1 MNYGVIDLA
10 CNFVCSALQFQ
21 LGGIVKPNDGE
32 CHLDTRGE
40 YTHSKL
46 QDYPSISQV
55 NLKVRQNTIN
65 VIFAVTAEQIHV
77 YDRLKD
83 NVEGAS
89 SGMLSHDSSN
99 VVELVREQYSVSAV
113 VWCHLIHYLFRYII
127 TSVSFYCWFS

>member
-1 MNYGVIDLA
+1 VNYGVIDLT

-32 CHLDTRGE
+32 CHLNDRGE
-40 YTHSKL
+40 YTHSTV

-55 NLKVRQNTIN
+55 NLKVRQNVIN

-89 SGMLSHDSSN
+89 SGMLSNDSSN
-99 VVELVREQYSVSAV
+99 VVELVREQYNVSAV
-113 VWCHLIHYLFRYII
+113 VWCHLINYLSRYII

>member
-1 MNYGVIDLA
+1 VNYGVIDLV

-32 CHLDTRGE
+32 CHLDSYGE

-55 NLKVRQNTIN
+55 NLKVRQNAIN

-89 SGMLSHDSSN
+89 SGTLSNDSSN
-99 VVELVREQYSVSAV
+99 VVELVREQYNVSAV
-113 VWCHLIHYLFRYII
+113 VWCHLRNYLLRYIT

>member
-1 MNYGVIDLA
+1 MLFHLVNYGVIELA
-10 CNFVCSALQFQ
+10 CNFVCSALQIQ

-55 NLKVRQNTIN
+55 NLKVRQNAIN
-65 VIFAVTAEQIHV
+65 VIFAVTSEQIRV
-77 YDRLKD
+77 YNRLKD

-89 SGMLSHDSSN
+89 SGVLSDDSSN
-99 VVELVREQYSVSAV
+99 VVDLVREQYDVSAV
-113 VWCHLIHYLFRYII
+113 VWCHLIIYLI
-127 TSVSFYCWFS
+127 

>member
-1 MNYGVIDLA
+1 MQLCFAVH
-10 CNFVCSALQFQ
+10 FQ

-55 NLKVRQNTIN
+55 NLKVRQNAIN
-65 VIFAVTAEQIHV
+65 VIFAVTAEQIGV

-89 SGMLSHDSSN
+89 SGMLSNDSSN
-99 VVELVREQYSVSAV
+99 VVDLVREQYDVS
-113 VWCHLIHYLFRYII
+113 C
-127 TSVSFYCWFS
+127 VSMYVLLQIN

>member
-1 MNYGVIDLA
+1 M
-10 CNFVCSALQFQ
+10 QFCFFCFANQ

-32 CHLDTRGE
+32 CHMDELGE

-55 NLKVRQNTIN
+55 NLKVRQNAIN

-89 SGMLSHDSSN
+89 SGMLSNDSSN
-99 VVELVREQYSVSAV
+99 VVDLVRDQYDVSAV
-113 VWCHLIHYLFRYII
+113 VWYFLINCLI
-127 TSVSFYCWFS
+127 